1 MLQKTYKAA
10 SLMAHQNAMIRL
22 VHHIATNSNCCS
34 DAAENE
40 KDNES
45 NCHVPVTNAVSM
57 FAKYVDITVPT

>member
-1 MLQKTYKAA
+1 
-10 SLMAHQNAMIRL
+10 MAHQNAMIRL

-57 FAKYVDITVPT
+57 LAKYVDITVPT